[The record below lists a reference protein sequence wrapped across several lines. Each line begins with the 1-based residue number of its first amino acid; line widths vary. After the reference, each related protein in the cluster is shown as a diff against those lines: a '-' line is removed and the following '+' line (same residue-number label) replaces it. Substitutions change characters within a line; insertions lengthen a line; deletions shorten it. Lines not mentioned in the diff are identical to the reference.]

1 MAKKRIKK
9 YRGSRTCGGGSHKKR
24 RGAGHR
30 GGRGNAGAFKHK
42 YLRTIKLVKAGLYQI
57 GKRGF
62 SRPKSVVKE
71 NILERRLRE
80 RLKELKYRGILDE
93 ELYKFFKSRPE
104 LNVEDLCLIVD
115 RLAEIGLAEKEG
127 EVYKIDLSK
136 LGYSKLLGRGSVN
149 KKMHVIVEY
158 ATQKAIEKIEAEG
171 GKVEV
176 S

>member
-1 MAKKRIKK
+1 MPKKKVKK

-62 SRPKSVVKE
+62 TRPSCIVRE
-71 NILERRLRE
+71 NVLRRHLFN
-80 RLKELKYRGILDE
+80 RLKELKEEGVLDE
-93 ELYKFFKSRPE
+93 NLYRFFKSRE
-104 LNVEDLCLIVD
+104 DLNVGDLSQIIE
-115 RLAEIGLAEKEG
+115 RLAEIGIAEREG
-127 EVYKIDLSK
+127 DLYRVDLSK
-136 LGYSKLLGRGSVN
+136 IGYSRLLGGGSVDR
-149 KKMHVIVEY
+149 KMHVIVEY
-158 ATQKAIEKIEAEG
+158 ATPKAVEKIEAVG
-171 GKVEV
+171 GTVET